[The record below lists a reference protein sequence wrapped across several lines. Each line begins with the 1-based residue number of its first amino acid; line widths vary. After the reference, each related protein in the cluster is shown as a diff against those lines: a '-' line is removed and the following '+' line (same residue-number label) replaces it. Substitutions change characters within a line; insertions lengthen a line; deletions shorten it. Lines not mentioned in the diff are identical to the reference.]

1 MKNSRFRQL
10 ELVTVAEKRPK
21 NCLSGTIGRNTVTPL
36 SGQTC
41 VAVGETGC
49 CLVRISAVTVRHWG
63 LMVQDEVGGRL
74 RTPVISVPRPF
85 HEASAG

>member
-1 MKNSRFRQL
+1 MTR
-10 ELVTVAEKRPK
+10 
-21 NCLSGTIGRNTVTPL
+21 LSSL
-36 SGQTC
+36 TC
-41 VAVGETGC
+41 VAVREAAC

-74 RTPVISVPRPF
+74 GAPVISVPRPF